1 MIAHLGFERVR
12 DLYHGQL
19 GQLSVQLARL
29 CDVAGEAMRLATIAM
44 LEADLDLAE
53 QVIDDDARI
62 DLART
67 TCERDA
73 QVLMALQ
80 APVASDLR
88 TVLAPFRIA
97 DRLER
102 MGDLAVHVAESVRRR
117 HPRPVV
123 PQVLRPRFIEM
134 GRIAVNLAGAASLV
148 IRRGDVAVARTLRD
162 TDDEMD
168 DLYRTLFSVV
178 CYGEWDYGVT
188 TAVDVSLLSRFYERF
203 ADHAVAVAD
212 QVVFAVTGA
221 SADQPISPDQ
231 SISPG
236 QSISADQP
244 ISAGLRPTGR
254 GTARAGN
261 SATRAAGPTP

>member
-1 MIAHLGFERVR
+1 
-12 DLYHGQL
+12 
-19 GQLSVQLARL
+19 
-29 CDVAGEAMRLATIAM
+29 MRLATIAM
-44 LEADLDLAE
+44 LEADIDLAE

-73 QVLMALQ
+73 QVLLALQ

-88 TVLAPFRIA
+88 AVLAPFRIA

-102 MGDLAVHVAESVRRR
+102 MGDLAVHVAEAVRRR
-117 HPRPVV
+117 YPRPVV

-148 IRRGDVAVARTLRD
+148 IRRGDVAVAQTLQE

-178 CYGEWDYGVT
+178 CYGEWDHGVT

-212 QVVFAVTGA
+212 QVVFAVTGEPA
-221 SADQPISPDQ
+221 EQ
-231 SISPG
+231 SISVD
-236 QSISADQP
+236 QSTGANQPTGASRPISANQP
-244 ISAGLRPTGR
+244 ISADLRPTGR

-261 SATRAAGPTP
+261 SAAPATRPTR